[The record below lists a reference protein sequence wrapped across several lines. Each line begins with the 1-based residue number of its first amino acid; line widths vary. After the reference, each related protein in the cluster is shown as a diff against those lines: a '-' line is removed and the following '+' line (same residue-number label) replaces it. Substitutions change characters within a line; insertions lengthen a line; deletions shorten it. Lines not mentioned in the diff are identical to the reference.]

1 MREASLKDKDNCSH
15 TIFVL
20 NAERGEQGGIENF
33 MKKFFAI
40 FRVMVLGALVLPMG
54 SCSEDVPQ
62 EEVSKSDPVLTVPDG
77 YVNYFEKEEVH
88 FDYPATEFKLI
99 FQVDADWWIRFDDNG
114 GEMRKWCSAT
124 PESGGAGLNEVTI
137 SLSDNYD
144 KWQRIG
150 DILICSRY
158 ADGSTHPLFLESLRI
173 RQDNRQY
180 EDPVDLGLS
189 VKWASWNLR
198 AYSPEGDGI
207 PCAWGDQGNTTSEIV
222 APWTKYKW
230 CEGSWDS
237 MTKYCTDSYYGT
249 VDNKTTLDPEDD
261 YANLYWGNGW
271 RVPTKEEMQ
280 ELVEKCTWI
289 SLELNGVEGFRI
301 VGPNG
306 NKIFLPT
313 PGYSSGH
320 DYYWTNALDES
331 DNRNAYVLEIDDY
344 RRYGFGTAQRYR
356 DGYIR
361 PVKK

>member
-1 MREASLKDKDNCSH
+1 M
-15 TIFVL
+15 
-20 NAERGEQGGIENF
+20 
-33 MKKFFAI
+33 
-40 FRVMVLGALVLPMG
+40 
-54 SCSEDVPQ
+54 
-62 EEVSKSDPVLTVPDG
+62 
-77 YVNYFEKEEVH
+77 
-88 FDYPATEFKLI
+88 
-99 FQVDADWWIRFDDNG
+99 
-114 GEMRKWCSAT
+114 
-124 PESGGAGLNEVTI
+124 
-137 SLSDNYD
+137 
-144 KWQRIG
+144 
-150 DILICSRY
+150 
-158 ADGSTHPLFLESLRI
+158 FLESLRI

-198 AYSPEGDGI
+198 AYSEESHGASF
-207 PCAWGDQGNTTSEIV
+207 AWGDHGYSTSEFV

-320 DYYWTNALDES
+320 DYYWTSALDES
-331 DNRNAYVLEIDDY
+331 DNRNAHVLHFKS
-344 RRYGFGTAQRYR
+344 RRYDLTSYLRYVN
-356 DGYIR
+356 GYIR
-361 PVKK
+361 PVKD